1 MQGIKN
7 IEISARCSYPIIS
20 AYEFEFLKTEAEVK
34 ALLKPSTIY
43 FIVQRPLV
51 YFNNICIT
59 DDLISFEITDRSS
72 SKPLFCS
79 FSPKS
84 NGFSKEDE
92 ELLIEFQ
99 FYKSQPDKSE
109 PFNDVA
115 GIKLITITNKF
126 LLWLTPQKFIH
137 HILTNRLIGTMDG
150 DLNNYIDYKIHY
162 IGQSF
167 SQDVWNRLT
176 GHEKLQSI
184 LTLEH
189 PIDSNTSMSSLEI
202 SLILLDVTGFTEGN
216 IFPYSDVFTS
226 DGVSPIFHEL
236 SLEEGDDS
244 FENFY
249 TTSLALT
256 APELTNEIEAM
267 LINLF
272 NPTYNVIKFKKY
284 PNIAKGTRSVGY
296 TESTLFIEALPAILH
311 TNKFKQN
318 AIFPR

>member
-7 IEISARCSYPIIS
+7 IQISARCSYPIIS

-34 ALLKPSTIY
+34 ALLKPCTIY
-43 FIVQRPLV
+43 FIVQRPLI

-59 DDLISFEITDRSS
+59 KDLISFEITDRTS
-72 SKPLFCS
+72 SKPLICS
-79 FSPKS
+79 FSTVS

-92 ELLIEFQ
+92 ELIIEFQ
-99 FYKSQPDKSE
+99 FYKSTPDKCE

-115 GIKLITITNKF
+115 GLKLIKTTNEF

-137 HILTNRLIGTMDG
+137 HILTNRLNGTIDG
-150 DLNNYIDYKIHY
+150 DINRYIDYKIHY

-176 GHEKLQSI
+176 GHEKMQSI

-189 PIDSNTSMSSLEI
+189 PIDSKTSMASFEI
-202 SLILLDVTGFTEGN
+202 SLIMLDIKGFTEGN
-216 IFPYSDVFTS
+216 IFPYSDIFNS

-236 SLEEGDDS
+236 SYEEDDDS
-244 FENFY
+244 FEKFF

-267 LINLF
+267 LIKLF
-272 NPTYNVIKFKKY
+272 DPTYNVIKFKNY
-284 PNIAKGTRSVGY
+284 PNIAKGTRSLGY
-296 TESTLFIEALPAILH
+296 TESTLFIEELPAILY
-311 TNKFKQN
+311 TDNYKQN
-318 AIFPR
+318 AIIPK